1 MQKGFNLWLSIC
13 MDLYWV
19 HVSIN
24 ISLDRWHVGQ
34 ICSLFHMVFCKSAL
48 RICSLFS
55 HLRVNPFISNVALSR
70 ISEHF
75 WQKMKKYWPRM
86 YSLNG
91 AVSLLFFRRVRSEW
105 KQHERLRDP
114 SDFSTSEY
122 TCVSTVNKRKQK
134 KHRRLQE
141 TKKVVD
147 KVKRNQKVQYGERVQ
162 HNIFKQLN
170 LIY

>member
-1 MQKGFNLWLSIC
+1 MQVSFLLLMCWLPS
-13 MDLYWV
+13 LTTASEGNEVSYRHTFWV
-19 HVSIN
+19 ACFEVLI
-24 ISLDRWHVGQ
+24 L
-34 ICSLFHMVFCKSAL
+34 
-48 RICSLFS
+48 
-55 HLRVNPFISNVALSR
+55 VA
-70 ISEHF
+70 
-75 WQKMKKYWPRM
+75 RM

-134 KHRRLQE
+134 KHRTLQE

-147 KVKRNQKVQYGERVQ
+147 KVKRRKNDHFSFVLPNLRNFFGYLRFGCLSTDLDEILTIDVKLNFERTRSL
-162 HNIFKQLN
+162 KKSL
-170 LIY
+170 